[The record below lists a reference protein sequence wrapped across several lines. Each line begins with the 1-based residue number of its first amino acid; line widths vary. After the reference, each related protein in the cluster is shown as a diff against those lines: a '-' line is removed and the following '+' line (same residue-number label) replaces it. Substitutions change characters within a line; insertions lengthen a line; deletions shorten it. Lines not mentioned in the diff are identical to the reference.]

1 MKKDRLVKG
10 MIGLAAAVFVAI
22 PAGLSHQSVL
32 AAEAEKEVAVKSEAQ
47 GDALEDYDLVVIQEE
62 QVPLAPFAETNYD
75 RIAVGVVFLSLLV
88 LLSGGYGLWYLSCRK
103 RILALSV
110 NLPEDEAKKARGNS
124 TFFHPFKAARAE
136 REIENR
142 VAGGFVKT

>member
-10 MIGLAAAVFVAI
+10 MIGLAAAVFIAI

-32 AAEAEKEVAVKSEAQ
+32 AAEAEKEAVVKSEAQ

-62 QVPLAPFAETNYD
+62 PVPLAPFAEKSYD
-75 RIAVGVVFLSLLV
+75 RIVVGVVFLSLTV
-88 LLSGGYGLWYLSCRK
+88 LLSSGYGLWYLSCRK
-103 RILALSV
+103 RILALSL
-110 NLPEDEAKKARGNS
+110 NLPADEAKKARGEI

-142 VAGGFVKT
+142 IAGRFVKT

>member
-10 MIGLAAAVFVAI
+10 MIGLAAAVFIAI

-32 AAEAEKEVAVKSEAQ
+32 AAEAEKGAVVKSEAQ
-47 GDALEDYDLVVIQEE
+47 ADALEDYDLVVIQEE
-62 QVPLAPFAETNYD
+62 PVPLAPFAEKNYD
-75 RIAVGVVFLSLLV
+75 RIVVGVVFLSLTV

-110 NLPEDEAKKARGNS
+110 NLPADEAKKARGEI
-124 TFFHPFKAARAE
+124 TFFHPFKAVRAE

-142 VAGGFVKT
+142 IAGRFVKT